1 MIHEIELTTVE
12 TFIVVEALMTNKFIH
27 PEDKEAAKRAVSKI
41 LKSVSQDFKESEK
54 T

>member
-1 MIHEIELTTVE
+1 MDHDIELTTVE
-12 TFIVVEALMTNKFIH
+12 VFIVVEALMNSKFIH
-27 PEDKEAAKRAVSKI
+27 PEDKDTAKRAVSKI